1 MLARLAGSMRRLNE
15 MRVVIIFGARG
26 VGKSTYAI
34 KELYRYYGDWGKAL
48 DNIAFSI
55 EDLLEKSGSG
65 GRGRSRSREFVV
77 WDDAGVWGSTYLWF
91 TEGQKLLAALFD
103 YMDTARL
110 DFNLLALTTPSLRKI
125 PPAIRLTDGNVI
137 IKIVRSGYSNG
148 VKVARAN
155 WYTVSEYIGKN
166 IIKKV
171 GRENFRV
178 RLPDPV
184 YQEYL
189 ETRRYYTAVTRHTLR
204 ERIREHGELL
214 ERKPR

>member
-1 MLARLAGSMRRLNE
+1 MMLSRLARIMRRLNE
-15 MRVVIIFGARG
+15 MKIVVIYGARG
-26 VGKSTYAI
+26 VGKSTYSI

-48 DNIAFSI
+48 DHIAFSI
-55 EDLLEKSGSG
+55 DDLLDKSG
-65 GRGRSRSREFVV
+65 REFIV

-103 YMDTARL
+103 YLDTARL

-125 PPAIRLTDGNVI
+125 PPAIRLADGNVI
-137 IKIVRSGYSNG
+137 IKIVRSGYSSGG
-148 VKVARAN
+148 VKIARAN
-155 WYTVSEYIGKN
+155 WYTVSEYIGKH

-189 ETRRYYTAVTRHTLR
+189 ETRRYYTAATRHALR
-204 ERIREHGELL
+204 STASELGLGVRGRGRIPPDDGI
-214 ERKPR
+214 